1 MSARK
6 SVFAVIIALTVAV
19 APSMG
24 AEVYTGEPINIE
36 LEGADLE
43 LVLANFSEL
52 TGYAFAVDPQT
63 ASYGSLDQVVDALY
77 AETPWD
83 QVIDEIL
90 SEAGL
95 AWTLEG
101 KVLWIHLPSAGPSG
115 DRNFTGD
122 QIRLRLEDADIRDV
136 LASFSKITGHTI
148 ELAPEVEGSV
158 SLRLESVPWDQ
169 VLDFIFTISGL
180 AYDFDGDVMS
190 VYPVTDARGRQL
202 IAPPA

>member
-1 MSARK
+1 MRSRT
-6 SVFAVIIALTVAV
+6 FAVAAIIALAIVCSPAL
-19 APSMG
+19 G
-24 AEVYTGEPINIE
+24 AEVYSGEPISLE
-36 LEGADLE
+36 LTGADLE
-43 LVLANFSEL
+43 TMLANFAQI

-77 AETPWD
+77 EETPWD

-101 KVLWIHLPSAGPSG
+101 RVLWIHIPGAGPTG

-136 LASFSKITGHTI
+136 LATFSKITGHTI
-148 ELAPEVEGSV
+148 ELAPEVGGSV

-169 VLDFIFTISGL
+169 VLDFILTISGL
-180 AYDFDGDVMS
+180 AYELDGDVIS